1 MTMGHWKLVMILCA
15 KIIKKELE
23 EVINLKTYSDGKLN
37 ETDEGDLKIAIY
49 SKDGKVIINFGKDLS
64 WLGFDKKSLRL
75 FIDGLEKQYK
85 KI

>member
-23 EVINLKTYSDGKLN
+23 EVINLKTYSDGN
-37 ETDEGDLKIAIY
+37 LKIAIY

-75 FIDGLEKQYK
+75 FIDGLENQYK